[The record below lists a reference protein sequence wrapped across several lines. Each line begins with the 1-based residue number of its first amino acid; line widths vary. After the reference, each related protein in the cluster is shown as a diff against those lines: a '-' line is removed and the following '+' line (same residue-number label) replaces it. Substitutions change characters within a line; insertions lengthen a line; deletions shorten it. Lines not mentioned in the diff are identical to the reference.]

1 MKLKNDKG
9 MMCLVEVGGR
19 RGSEVSSWVTMIIDS
34 VNKFLS
40 GFPNCSKSEF

>member
-9 MMCLVEVGGR
+9 MMRLVEVGGR
-19 RGSEVSSWVTMIIDS
+19 KRSEVSSWMTMTIDS

-40 GFPNCSKSEF
+40 FGIP